1 MATGI
6 RNVLMSIVAP
16 FFATQG
22 VLRTGIQVVLLKGW
36 SEGREK
42 VDSIFDSIGSLYVF
56 GLPLLF
62 VVLPFLTLLE
72 PLLPWRLP
80 VPLWR
85 YHLCTSPQSAVLWSL
100 QQWHLAFLSLG

>member
-42 VDSIFDSIGSLYVF
+42 VDSIFDSIGSLYDF

-72 PLLPWRLP
+72 PCFPG
-80 VPLWR
+80 VC
-85 YHLCTSPQSAVLWSL
+85 LCHFGAITCARRHRARCYGHYSN
-100 QQWHLAFLSLG
+100 GI